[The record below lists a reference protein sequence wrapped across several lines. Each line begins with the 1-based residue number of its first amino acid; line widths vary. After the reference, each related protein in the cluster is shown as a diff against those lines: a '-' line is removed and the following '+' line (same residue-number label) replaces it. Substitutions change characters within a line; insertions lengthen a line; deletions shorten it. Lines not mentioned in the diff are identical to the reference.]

1 MIYCLN
7 CGKGIPDAS
16 KFCTFCG
23 TALKMADTNQPNDEI
38 APNSLKKESLPQPE
52 YIAPVTQP
60 SAMHEPVNQ
69 QNTSNT
75 PHSHEPYKATVSAPA
90 QPFVNAAYAAPQMQ
104 QTIQTG
110 NLSKNEFYK
119 NVGFWGAV
127 LTLIGF
133 FLPYVSTTEASFYYL
148 VSDLAP
154 DNPALYMYL
163 IFPVCAAIIILQG
176 LTGALP
182 KILITIFK
190 VLPIL
195 LLILFAIGI
204 SQKSSSFGFM
214 GNDVETIMSNIGIG
228 LYMIVI
234 GSILML
240 FFKTTKIR

>member
-1 MIYCLN
+1 MIYCSN

-23 TALKMADTNQPNDEI
+23 TPTPVINPENPNLATPSPLLNPEK
-38 APNSLKKESLPQPE
+38 PNVATPP
-52 YIAPVTQP
+52 PVFRQ
-60 SAMHEPVNQ
+60 PVNISS
-69 QNTSNT
+69 TT
-75 PHSHEPYKATVSAPA
+75 PYTAV
-90 QPFVNAAYAAPQMQ
+90 PQ
-104 QTIQTG
+104 
-110 NLSKNEFYK
+110 NEFYK
-119 NVGFWGAV
+119 NAGFWGAV
-127 LTLIGF
+127 LTLVGF

-154 DNPALYMYL
+154 DNPPLYMYL

-182 KILITIFK
+182 KLLITIFK
-190 VLPIL
+190 ILPL
-195 LLILFAIGI
+195 LLLLLFALGI

-214 GNDVETIMSNIGIG
+214 GNDVKTIMSNIGIG